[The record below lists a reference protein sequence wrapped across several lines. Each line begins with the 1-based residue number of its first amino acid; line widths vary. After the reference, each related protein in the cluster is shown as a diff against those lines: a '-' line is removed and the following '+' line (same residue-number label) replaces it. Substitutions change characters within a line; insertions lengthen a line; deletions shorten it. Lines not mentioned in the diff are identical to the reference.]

1 MTGTIK
7 FELDFEVDNDWQDA
21 DETIQHI
28 KNIVRDQLM
37 QMDYKNKL
45 GPGVSFDGL
54 YEDWHDL
61 TFKTSQDRYEDHLM
75 NTNPKV

>member
-37 QMDYKNKL
+37 QMDIKNKI
-45 GPGVSFDGL
+45 GAGVSFDGL

-61 TFKTSQDRYEDHLM
+61 TFKTSQDRYEDYLM